1 MSLPGCQA
9 LIKLTGVRHSQVRLE
24 EAAVSVMLVSG
35 DLDLAPDQEVTH
47 EAGGRRVEVASEDH
61 RPVLPGRVC
70 NREQKVGTFQ
80 FRKQVTK

>member
-1 MSLPGCQA
+1 
-9 LIKLTGVRHSQVRLE
+9 
-24 EAAVSVMLVSG
+24 MLVSG

-80 FRKQVTK
+80 FRNQVTK